1 MLDSCCLLGH
11 VDFAFSYVFLSTHV
25 SSCRSALEITKY
37 YSHSTCTR
45 VCIHWVCVYIATEM
59 PTINKHLHPWAFRK
73 TKVFFHPFTGKD
85 CIWRE
90 QALHPHCFHLLRSS
104 QKYFGINSSLPHFP
118 RDHTQ
123 HSSVSHLP
131 PRADGGAE
139 RVPAPLKAFPC
150 NATRLQL
157 SISPQRGLQ
166 MRIISLFSF
175 PASEASLLL
184 AVEKPS
190 FLESSRFLL
199 KIGIPVTEAD
209 PDQALPFCLDLHPS
223 LGNSPSWKCL
233 GYKYSPQ
240 NSLWHFPLYYI
251 NFPLAEIIPA
261 KASTGY
267 KLGRVARV
275 AAGNAHTH
283 PSHRHSFGL
292 ELPLHM
298 DLQDP

>member
-1 MLDSCCLLGH
+1 M
-11 VDFAFSYVFLSTHV
+11 
-25 SSCRSALEITKY
+25 
-37 YSHSTCTR
+37 HS
-45 VCIHWVCVYIATEM
+45 CVYTLGLCVHSYRDAHHKQTFASMSFQKNKGIFPSLHRKGLHLKRASATSSLLSST
-59 PTINKHLHPWAFRK
+59 PLIP
-73 TKVFFHPFTGKD
+73 KVLWDP
-85 CIWRE
+85 
-90 QALHPHCFHLLRSS
+90 
-104 QKYFGINSSLPHFP
+104 NSSLPHFP

-131 PRADGGAE
+131 PGADGGAE

-240 NSLWHFPLYYI
+240 NSL
-251 NFPLAEIIPA
+251 
-261 KASTGY
+261 
-267 KLGRVARV
+267 
-275 AAGNAHTH
+275 
-283 PSHRHSFGL
+283 
-292 ELPLHM
+292 
-298 DLQDP
+298 